1 MSEKGS
7 MQVIPLETTKLNLFH
22 LTLPEIAGINKLM
35 AYGYKLVD
43 ETDKDIQQYLK
54 QKRIQERKLRKKF
67 QTPKQIVIDKKK
79 LTEKIRHLPE
89 DQLKGIINLIDIK
102 KEAVEYNEFYEID
115 IETLSHERL
124 VELQKY
130 VRSCFKSAG
139 DSIPV
144 RYMEEFKKNKKENQD
159 ENLETV

>member
-54 QKRIQERKLRKKF
+54 QKRILELWL
-67 QTPKQIVIDKKK
+67 TMIQI
-79 LTEKIRHLPE
+79 
-89 DQLKGIINLIDIK
+89 
-102 KEAVEYNEFYEID
+102 FYL
-115 IETLSHERL
+115 IETSI
-124 VELQKY
+124 LQ
-130 VRSCFKSAG
+130 
-139 DSIPV
+139 ILLIIT
-144 RYMEEFKKNKKENQD
+144 EIQ
-159 ENLETV
+159 

>member
-102 KEAVEYNEFYEID
+102 KEAPHEG
-115 IETLSHERL
+115 IEPSTTSLKGWRSTAELTRL
-124 VELQKY
+124 HTIMMNFI
-130 VRSCFKSAG
+130 FKSN
-139 DSIPV
+139 I
-144 RYMEEFKKNKKENQD
+144 
-159 ENLETV
+159 